1 MVNFFEEITEEL
13 NDYERLT
20 ISPLI
25 VKGLSMKI
33 GKENVITNGE
43 MRKGL
48 LNKYSIK
55 ISDARMR
62 KIIQYIRLGGFVERL
77 IATSKGYYVS
87 ENKEELLQYEESLM
101 QRAASIEEIA
111 KQINF
116 QTRKKYG

>member
-62 KIIQYIRLGGFVERL
+62 KIIQYIRLG
-77 IATSKGYYVS
+77 
-87 ENKEELLQYEESLM
+87 
-101 QRAASIEEIA
+101 
-111 KQINF
+111 
-116 QTRKKYG
+116 